1 MANFMGPMAPPQAAP
16 NAPPQLD
23 IRTNP
28 SQRAQFKEFMQGMNR
43 PVMPPTTAPIAPML
57 PAPMSSPMDQ
67 IDIFA
72 PVPMANGGVA
82 DPFAIEGKIGQSVGP
97 KMVGGTTNVI
107 DASGNDPRPTDEE
120 VGVLAKRLQLGQD
133 LYDINQSYNDPGRPM
148 FGMADLFAPGGALS
162 FAAPSFSP
170 SSAPNMMQ
178 NAMQGILSAT
188 QMDGPMG
195 STIGIRPVAR
205 DGNLGIMANFSMPF
219 EDGGPVR
226 MRRGGSTF
234 RTGSDG
240 RTVISSDNIVRDDGM
255 TDRERAA
262 FSGVPS
268 GVSGDD
274 PYDEFS
280 GGGDSDDG
288 QSTAE
293 IIAQMDADS
302 ENFDPGPGSVLTGN
316 LVSDPAPAA
325 NIGPSGQ
332 IFAPTTPITE
342 ESGQRAID
350 AVMSI
355 PGMASVDP
363 IAAPTMDVIDPM
375 TDLLAGEPG
384 TSGAGDDSLSAALN
398 RLYST
403 PITNMRGGAKRSAAE
418 DLLIRTGRA
427 DMPTDSGGGFPSLAK
442 LAVDVF
448 TGIGKGKA
456 GDIADNIEMGRPAV
470 IDAQTGQI
478 TGYVGD
484 GFIKGTKTYT
494 GRAGYDPFGEG
505 ATFDP
510 SRNAYVVNRQQPN
523 QSDDDERASG
533 QTPATPP
540 PATDPADTTPPPLM
554 ITPPTTGLP
563 PSMPDPTDVL
573 VPSTRRDVSV
583 TVPSILPTEGLAPTV
598 LPQSFLDLLASFNRP
613 APRAMQDGG
622 AVLDKAADD
631 FLEALRVA

>member
-1 MANFMGPMAPPQAAP
+1 
-16 NAPPQLD
+16 
-23 IRTNP
+23 
-28 SQRAQFKEFMQGMNR
+28 MNR

-57 PAPMSSPMDQ
+57 PAPMPSPMDQ

-72 PVPMANGGVA
+72 PAPMANGGVA
-82 DPFAIEGKIGQSVGP
+82 DPYAMEGKIGQSVGP

-107 DASGNDPRPTDEE
+107 DASGSNPISSMDDVE
-120 VGVLAKRLQLGQD
+120 
-133 LYDINQSYNDPGRPM
+133 M
-148 FGMADLFAPGGALS
+148 GMANPPLPVTGTGALVSS
-162 FAAPSFSP
+162 FDAFLDRKLDRDFADMDRMAA
-170 SSAPNMMQ
+170 MG
-178 NAMQGILSAT
+178 NALRASTPMAKMRDFASGILGAT

-205 DGNLGIMANFSMPF
+205 DGNLGIMANFSLPF
-219 EDGGPVR
+219 EDGGPVG
-226 MRRGGSTF
+226 MQRGGVTF
-234 RTGSDG
+234 KSG
-240 RTVISSDNIVRDDGM
+240 RTYETGRGIGEQN
-255 TDRERAA
+255 REMDALER
-262 FSGVPS
+262 GVPS

-280 GGGDSDDG
+280 GGGGDDGSSDDG

-293 IIAQMDADS
+293 IIAQMNADS
-302 ENFDPGPGSVLTGN
+302 ENFDPGPGSVLTGT
-316 LVSDPAPAA
+316 LVSDPA
-325 NIGPSGQ
+325 S
-332 IFAPTTPITE
+332 TE
-342 ESGQRAID
+342 SVQDFFTNERFKRTEPFTDAEIQRGVEG
-350 AVMSI
+350 VMSNLGVS
-355 PGMASVDP
+355 PVTP
-363 IAAPTMDVIDPM
+363 VAAPIIDFVDPM

-384 TSGAGDDSLSAALN
+384 SPEASDDSLSAALN

-403 PITNMRGGAKRSAAE
+403 PITNMRSGEKRSAAE

-448 TGIGKGKA
+448 TGIGQGKA

-523 QSDDDERASG
+523 QSDDERASG

-540 PATDPADTTPPPLM
+540 PATDSADTTPPPLM

-563 PSMPDPTDVL
+563 PSGPSPTDVL
-573 VPSTRRDVSV
+573 VPSTRTNVPV
-583 TVPSILPTEGLAPTV
+583 TVPSILPTQGAAPTF